1 MELGAAEEPFPVDS
15 ARGGRPR
22 APECVRRQK
31 RRELDARRSKC
42 RIRIGGHLER
52 WCRLKEQLGFTL
64 HSQLA
69 QFLLDRSLEGLKKL
83 LKPTS
88 HGENPGFCLLT
99 SVFLCRYSSHGCT
112 WSPGELELERL
123 QPAALQRLVV
133 LSHGHGQECG
143 FVPDILLPAPG
154 SSAPLV
160 WECVAGHRFS
170 WGGSGVPNSPS
181 RDPPRVAQGCS
192 PSLDA
197 GRRHSLRRAMPGS
210 NKAGAEGAAG
220 SPRGDGDRGKE
231 LGDGGDSG
239 GTARQV
245 PLEPGPV
252 AAAGGSAIPGKD
264 VEPGVEPREEEEEED
279 FAEGDDLAYTDDL
292 RDENYHPSL
301 DSDSEPQRHQSQPKA
316 RKKPIKEEQ
325 PLLEPPLPSSG
336 PSEEK
341 SGRVSCRRRPRV
353 SDKDVAQI
361 GPKRIRKAAKR
372 EILLCDFEGCGKIF
386 SNRQYLNHHQKYQHV
401 HQKTF
406 TCSEPTCGKSFNFK
420 KHLKEHEKLHSDKRD
435 YICEFCARSF
445 RTSSNLI
452 IHRRI
457 HTGEKPLQCEICGFT
472 CRQKAS
478 LNWHMRKHDADSFY
492 QFPCDVCGKRFEKRD
507 NVTAHKSKSHP
518 RGLGGPPQHEGIQQH
533 PEPPGPVEP
542 LELLGD
548 VLGSGGD
555 TGRTPLEY
563 GGGDVG
569 QDPGTP
575 QGRGMGEGGS

>member
-1 MELGAAEEPFPVDS
+1 MDS

-69 QFLLDRSLEGLKKL
+69 QFLLD
-83 LKPTS
+83 
-88 HGENPGFCLLT
+88 
-99 SVFLCRYSSHGCT
+99 RYSSHGCT

-341 SGRVSCRRRPRV
+341 SGRVR
-353 SDKDVAQI
+353 
-361 GPKRIRKAAKR
+361 
-372 EILLCDFEGCGKIF
+372 
-386 SNRQYLNHHQKYQHV
+386 
-401 HQKTF
+401 
-406 TCSEPTCGKSFNFK
+406 
-420 KHLKEHEKLHSDKRD
+420 
-435 YICEFCARSF
+435 
-445 RTSSNLI
+445 
-452 IHRRI
+452 
-457 HTGEKPLQCEICGFT
+457 
-472 CRQKAS
+472 
-478 LNWHMRKHDADSFY
+478 
-492 QFPCDVCGKRFEKRD
+492 
-507 NVTAHKSKSHP
+507 
-518 RGLGGPPQHEGIQQH
+518 
-533 PEPPGPVEP
+533 
-542 LELLGD
+542 
-548 VLGSGGD
+548 
-555 TGRTPLEY
+555 
-563 GGGDVG
+563 
-569 QDPGTP
+569 
-575 QGRGMGEGGS
+575 